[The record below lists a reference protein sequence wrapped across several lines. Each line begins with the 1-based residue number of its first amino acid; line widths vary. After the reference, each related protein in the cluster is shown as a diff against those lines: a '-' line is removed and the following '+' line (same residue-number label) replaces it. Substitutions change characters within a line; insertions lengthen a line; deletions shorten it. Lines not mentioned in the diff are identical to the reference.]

1 MALCWSS
8 TTMTP
13 PNVDNLDDA
22 RRVITGLCAAVEQS
36 NATINRL
43 QGQVEWLTRQMFGR
57 KSERWSGDE
66 QTGLFA
72 GIVANDDAAG
82 AVDVGMVKQAVAY
95 ERESSGGR
103 GKREPI
109 PDHLPRETR
118 VYDLP
123 EHEKMGM
130 KRIGEEVSEQLALEP
145 GRVYVIRHVRYTYA
159 RVEESLDGGAANVVT
174 ASKPDEGLPRCMAA
188 PSLLAHVAVSKFAD
202 HLPLYRQEGILRRSG
217 VELSRSSMCRWM
229 QDLARMCGPLLVL
242 MKSRVLQ
249 SHVIQADE
257 TPVKQQIGGKGP
269 TRTCYF
275 FSYIGDDDHP
285 YIVYDYQQ
293 NRSRA
298 GPNGWFTDEQGEP
311 NYHRYLQC
319 DAYAGYNDLFDP
331 KRAWCMTHVGCLA
344 HVRRKYYDV
353 RMRFPA
359 ACHHVLGQIRL
370 LYDVERVAKELQADE
385 RQALRDQK
393 SRPILADLLN
403 WCGQEQRQA
412 LPKSGLGE
420 AISYTLN
427 QSKALQRYLDDG
439 RLAIDNNRCEA
450 SLRGIAIGRR
460 NWMFTGS
467 DAGGRAAAAMFSLIS
482 SARRNDVEP
491 LNYLTDVF
499 TRLPATPISQLGQFL
514 PDHWQPRST

>member
-1 MALCWSS
+1 
-8 TTMTP
+8 MTP
-13 PNVDNLDDA
+13 PNVDNLDQA
-22 RRVITGLCAAVEQS
+22 NQVIAELV
-36 NATINRL
+36 ATVDKL
-43 QGQVEWLTRQMFGR
+43 QGQVEWLTRQLFGR
-57 KSERWSGDE
+57 KSERWSGEE

-72 GIVANDDAAG
+72 GMVANDDTAA
-82 AVDVGMVKQAVAY
+82 AVDVGIATQTVAY
-95 ERESSGGR
+95 EREAPISGGGGGGR

-118 VYDLP
+118 IHDLP
-123 EHEKMGM
+123 EHEKTGM

-159 RVEESLDGGAANVVT
+159 RVEESLDGSESNVVT
-174 ASKPDEGLPRCMAA
+174 ASKPDEGLPRCIAA
-188 PSLLAHVAVSKFAD
+188 PSLLAYVAVSKHAD
-202 HLPLYRQEGILRRSG
+202 HVPLYRQGGILQRSG

-229 QDLARMCGPLLVL
+229 QDLATLCVPLLAL
-242 MKSRVLQ
+242 MKNRVLQ

-269 TRTCYF
+269 TKTCYF
-275 FSYIGDDDHP
+275 WSYVGDDISGGP
-285 YIVYDYQQ
+285 YILYDYQQ

-298 GPNGWFTDEQGEP
+298 GPNRWFSDEHGLP
-311 NYHRYLQC
+311 NYHGYLQC
-319 DAYAGYNDLFDP
+319 DAYAGYNDLFAPATADKP
-331 KRAWCMTHVGCLA
+331 WAMTHIGCLA

-353 RMRFPA
+353 RMQFPA
-359 ACHHVLGQIRL
+359 ACHHVLGQIKL
-370 LYDVERVAKELQADE
+370 LYDVERDAKELQADE
-385 RQALRDQK
+385 RQALRDRK

-403 WCGQEQRQA
+403 WCGQQQQQT

-420 AISYTLN
+420 AITYTLN
-427 QSKALQRYLDDG
+427 QAQSLQRYLDDG
-439 RLAIDNNRCEA
+439 RLAVDNNRCER

-482 SARRNDVEP
+482 SARRNNVEP

-499 TRLPATPISQLGQFL
+499 TRLPAAPISQLDQFL
-514 PDHWQPRST
+514 PDRWQSRST